1 VIKSEPD
8 PGRRS
13 GGMRPR
19 GPIRRFVA
27 VLAAFAALAAPG
39 ARADR
44 GSRRTP
50 IVDAVEKVAPATVN
64 ITSTQQVRQANPFFG
79 DPFFDQFFD
88 RFVDPRPRTAQ
99 SLGTGVIID
108 HFGHVL
114 TNEHV
119 LAGATET
126 RVTLSDGREFACEI
140 IGTDPDNDLGVLR
153 VKSDGALPFAPLG
166 DSDDAMIGE
175 TVIAIGNPF
184 GLNHTITTG
193 VLSATQRSIQ
203 AARGGRAYHGFL
215 QTDASINPGNSGG
228 PLVNVDG
235 EVIGVNTAILGN
247 AEGIGFAIPI
257 NRARRIVQEL
267 IDHGTVSPTW
277 LGLGVQ
283 DLTPALQK
291 SLGAKSSSGALVSY
305 VFDDSPGQRAGI
317 RRGDIV
323 LELDRT
329 PVRTRRGYFELLGSL
344 TSGGHTTLVVEREG
358 VRRSIDIEVAVF
370 PEERAE
376 AIAKVLL
383 GIEVAESSWGA
394 NLPALRIESVVP
406 NSAADDLGLQA
417 GDYLLALEGDAL
429 SDRVA
434 FRKAITKLR
443 GRARVGAIVA
453 RGPNR
458 YRLTLELP

>member
-1 VIKSEPD
+1 MQPV
-8 PGRRS
+8 RS
-13 GGMRPR
+13 LA
-19 GPIRRFVA
+19 IR
-27 VLAAFAALAAPG
+27 FAALCGALLAALPAPA

-44 GSRRTP
+44 SSRRTP
-50 IVDAVEKVAPATVN
+50 IVAAVERVAPATVN

-79 DPFFDQFFD
+79 DPFFDQFFE
-88 RFVDPRPRTAQ
+88 RFRDPRPRIAQ
-99 SLGTGVIID
+99 NLGTGVIID
-108 HFGHVL
+108 EHGHVL

-126 RVTLSDGREFACEI
+126 RVTLSDGREFPCEV
-140 IGTDPDNDLGVLR
+140 IGSDPDNDLGVLR
-153 VKSDGALPFAPLG
+153 IKADGALPMAPLG
-166 DSDDAMIGE
+166 DSDDVMIGE

-203 AARGGRAYHGFL
+203 APGHGREYHGFL

-267 IDHGTVSPTW
+267 IEHGTVSPTW

-283 DLTPALQK
+283 DLTPALLR
-291 SLGAKSSSGALVSY
+291 SLGAHTTTGALVSH
-305 VFDDSPGQRAGI
+305 VFDDSPASRADV

-323 LELDRT
+323 VELDRT
-329 PVRTRRGYFELLGSL
+329 PVRSRRGYFEVLGGL
-344 TSGGHTTLVVEREG
+344 TSGGRARLVVERDGE
-358 VRRSIDIEVAVF
+358 RRSIDIDVDAF

-376 AIAKVLL
+376 AIGKVLL
-383 GIEVAESSWGA
+383 GIEVSEARWNGA
-394 NLPALRIESVVP
+394 YPALRIDAVTP
-406 NSAADDLGLQA
+406 NSAADDLGLQP
-417 GDYLLALEGDAL
+417 GDFLLALEGEPL
-429 SDRVA
+429 TDRVA

-443 GRARVGAIVA
+443 GRSRVGAIVA
-453 RGPNR
+453 RGPSR

>member
-1 VIKSEPD
+1 MRVEGGI
-8 PGRRS
+8 RS
-13 GGMRPR
+13 A
-19 GPIRRFVA
+19 VA
-27 VLAAFAALAAPG
+27 AVAALACTWLAAGP

-44 GSRRTP
+44 ESRRTP
-50 IVDAVEKVAPATVN
+50 IVTAVKLVAPATVN
-64 ITSTQQVRQANPFFG
+64 ITSTQRVQGPNPFFG
-79 DPFFDQFFD
+79 DPLFDQFFE
-88 RFVDPRPRTAQ
+88 RFRDPRPRTAQ

-108 HFGHVL
+108 EHGHVL

-126 RVTLSDGREFACEI
+126 RITLSDGREFACEI
-140 IGTDPDNDLGVLR
+140 VGTDPDNDLGVLR
-153 VKSDGALPFAPLG
+153 ILSEEKLPTAPLG

-203 AARGGRAYHGFL
+203 APNQRREYHGFL

-267 IDHGTVSPTW
+267 IEHGAVAPTW
-277 LGLGVQ
+277 LGLSVQ
-283 DLTPALQK
+283 DLTPGLIR
-291 SLGAKSSSGALVSY
+291 SLGAHTTTGALVSH
-305 VFDDSPGQRAGI
+305 VDDDSPASRAGV

-323 LELDRT
+323 VELDRT
-329 PVRTRRGYFELLGSL
+329 PVRSRRGYYEVLASL
-344 TSGGHTTLVVEREG
+344 TSGGRSKLVIEREG
-358 VRRSIDIEVAVF
+358 TRRTLDVTVAAF

-376 AIAKVLL
+376 AIGKRML
-383 GIEVAESSWGA
+383 GVEIEETRWGSY
-394 NLPALRIESVVP
+394 PALRISSVSA
-406 NSAADDLGLQA
+406 NSAADDLGLQP
-417 GDYLLALEGDAL
+417 GDFLLALEGDAL
-429 SDRVA
+429 PDRVA

-443 GRARVGAIVA
+443 GRSRVGAIVA

-458 YRLTLELP
+458 YRLTFELP

>member
-1 VIKSEPD
+1 MPAGD
-8 PGRRS
+8 RLPPLLALG
-13 GGMRPR
+13 
-19 GPIRRFVA
+19 VA
-27 VLAAFAALAAPG
+27 LALAAGAPP
-39 ARADR
+39 ARADKD
-44 GSRRTP
+44 SRRTP
-50 IVDAVEKVAPATVN
+50 IVGAVERVAPATVN
-64 ITSTQQVRQANPFFG
+64 ITSTQQVRRANPFFG
-79 DPFFDQFFD
+79 DPFFDQFFE
-88 RFVDPRPRTAQ
+88 RYRDPRPRTAQ
-99 SLGTGVIID
+99 NLGTGVIID
-108 HFGHVL
+108 EHGHVL

-126 RVTLSDGREFACEI
+126 RVTLSDGREFPCEV

-153 VKSDGALPFAPLG
+153 INAQGEYPIAPLG
-166 DSDDAMIGE
+166 DSEDVMIGE

-203 AARGGRAYHGFL
+203 APGRGREYHGFL

-267 IDHGTVSPTW
+267 IEHGSVAPTW

-283 DLTPALQK
+283 DLTPALLK
-291 SLGAKSSSGALVSY
+291 SLGARTTTGALVSHVY
-305 VFDDSPGQRAGI
+305 EDSPALAAGV

-323 LELDRT
+323 VELDRT
-329 PVRTRRGYFELLGSL
+329 PVRSRRSFFEVLGSL
-344 TSGGHTTLVVEREG
+344 TSGGRTRLVVEREG
-358 VRRSIDIEVAVF
+358 QRRSFDVAVAAF

-376 AIAKVLL
+376 AIGKVLL
-383 GIEVAESSWGA
+383 GVEVGESRWGGTY
-394 NLPALRIESVVP
+394 PALQVESVVP

-417 GDYLLALEGDAL
+417 GDYLLALEGESLPDL
-429 SDRVA
+429 VA

-443 GRARVGAIVA
+443 GRSRVGAIVA
-453 RGPNR
+453 RGPSR
-458 YRLTLELP
+458 YRLTFELP

>member
-1 VIKSEPD
+1 MS
-8 PGRRS
+8 
-13 GGMRPR
+13 PR
-19 GPIRRFVA
+19 WIWKAAGLFA
-27 VLAAFAALAAPG
+27 GASLLLASPEV
-39 ARADR
+39 RADR
-44 GSRRTP
+44 ATRRTP
-50 IVDAVEKVAPATVN
+50 IVSAVEKVAPATVN

-79 DPFFDQFFD
+79 DPFFERFFD
-88 RFVDPRPRTAQ
+88 TFIDPRPRTAQ

-108 HFGHVL
+108 ARGHVL

-126 RVTLSDGREFACEI
+126 RVTLSDGREFPCEI
-140 IGTDPDNDLGVLR
+140 VGTDPDNDLGVLR
-153 VKSDGALPFAPLG
+153 IKADGQLPVAPLG

-203 AARGGRAYHGFL
+203 APDRRRQYHGFL

-257 NRARRIVQEL
+257 NRARRIVAEL
-267 IDHGTVSPTW
+267 IEHGSVAPTW

-283 DLTPALQK
+283 DLTPALIR
-291 SLGAKSSSGALVSY
+291 SLGARTTSGALVSY
-305 VFDDSPGQRAGI
+305 VYDDSPASRAGLQ
-317 RRGDIV
+317 RGDIIV
-323 LELDRT
+323 ELDRT
-329 PVRTRRGYFELLGSL
+329 PIRSRRSYFEVLGSL
-344 TSGGHTTLVVEREG
+344 TSGGRTTLVAERDG
-358 VRRSIDIEVAVF
+358 ARRSFDLTVAAF

-376 AIAKVLL
+376 AIGKLLL
-383 GIEVAESSWGA
+383 GVELEESRWGA
-394 NLPALRIESVVP
+394 YPALRIRSVAP
-406 NSAADDLGLQA
+406 NSASDDLGLEP

-429 SDRVA
+429 PDLVA

-443 GRARVGAIVA
+443 GRSRVGAIVA

>member
-1 VIKSEPD
+1 MQV
-8 PGRRS
+8 
-13 GGMRPR
+13 PR
-19 GPIRRFVA
+19 PIRG
-27 VLAAFAALAAPG
+27 LALLLPALALLAAP
-39 ARADR
+39 AVRADR

-50 IVDAVEKVAPATVN
+50 IVEAVEKVAPATVN
-64 ITSTQQVRQANPFFG
+64 ITSTQQVRQSNPFFG

-88 RFVDPRPRTAQ
+88 RFYDPRPRTAQ

-108 HFGHVL
+108 RSGHVL

-153 VKSDGALPFAPLG
+153 VKADGQLPVAPLG
-166 DSDDAMIGE
+166 DSDDTMIGE

-203 AARGGRAYHGFL
+203 APRGGRAYHGFL

-235 EVIGVNTAILGN
+235 EVIGVNTAILGD

-257 NRARRIVQEL
+257 NRARRIVEEL
-267 IDHGTVSPTW
+267 IEHGTVSPTW

-283 DLTPALQK
+283 DLTPALQR
-291 SLGAKSSSGALVSY
+291 SLGAKTSSGALVSHVY
-305 VFDDSPGQRAGI
+305 DDSPAQRAGV
-317 RRGDIV
+317 RRGDV
-323 LELDRT
+323 VVELDGT
-329 PVRTRRGYFELLGSL
+329 PVRSRRSYFELLGSL
-344 TSGGHTTLVVEREG
+344 TSGGRTRLVVEREG
-358 VRRSIDIEVAVF
+358 VRNPLDIEVAVF

-376 AIAKVLL
+376 AIAKVIL
-383 GIEVAESSWGA
+383 GVEVAESRWGG
-394 NLPALRIESVVP
+394 NYPALRIESVVP
-406 NSAADDLGLQA
+406 DSAADDLGLQP
-417 GDYLLALEGDAL
+417 GDFLLALEGEAL
-429 SDRVA
+429 PDRVA

-453 RGPNR
+453 RGPSR

>member
-1 VIKSEPD
+1 MRARTR
-8 PGRRS
+8 GRRAL
-13 GGMRPR
+13 
-19 GPIRRFVA
+19 VA
-27 VLAAFAALAAPG
+27 AAAWLALIGAPS

-44 GSRRTP
+44 DSRRTP
-50 IVDAVEKVAPATVN
+50 IVDAVERVAPAAVN
-64 ITSTQQVRQANPFFG
+64 ITSTQQVRQSNPFFG

-108 HFGHVL
+108 RSGHVL

-126 RVTLSDGREFACEI
+126 RVTLADGREFACEV

-153 VKSDGALPFAPLG
+153 IEADGPLPVAPLG

-203 AARGGRAYHGFL
+203 APRGGRAYHGFM

-267 IDHGTVSPTW
+267 IEHGSVSPTW
-277 LGLGVQ
+277 LGLDVQ
-283 DLTPALQK
+283 DLTPALIK
-291 SLGAKSSSGALVSY
+291 SLGARTTSGALVSHVY
-305 VFDDSPGQRAGI
+305 DDSPARRAGI
-317 RRGDIV
+317 RSGDIV
-323 LELDRT
+323 VELDRT
-329 PVRTRRGYFELLGSL
+329 PVRSRRGYFELLGSL
-344 TSGGHTTLVVEREG
+344 TSGGRTPLVVEREG
-358 VRRSIDIEVAVF
+358 SRRAFDVEVEVF
-370 PEERAE
+370 PEDRAE
-376 AIAKVLL
+376 AIAKILL
-383 GIEVAESSWGA
+383 GIEISESRWGGSY
-394 NLPALRIESVVP
+394 PALRIENVVP
-406 NSAADDLGLQA
+406 NSAADDLGLQP
-417 GDYLLALEGDAL
+417 GDFLLALENEAL
-429 SDRVA
+429 RDRVA

-443 GRARVGAIVA
+443 GRSRVGAIVA

-458 YRLTLELP
+458 YRLTLEVP

>member
-1 VIKSEPD
+1 MRAA
-8 PGRRS
+8 GR
-13 GGMRPR
+13 
-19 GPIRRFVA
+19 IRVVVA
-27 VLAAFAALAAPG
+27 LCGALWLSLAPAA

-44 GSRRTP
+44 DSRRTP
-50 IVDAVEKVAPATVN
+50 IVSAVERVAPATVN
-64 ITSTQQVRQANPFFG
+64 ITSTQQVRRANPFFG
-79 DPFFDQFFD
+79 DPFFDQFFE
-88 RFVDPRPRTAQ
+88 RYVDPRPRTAQ
-99 SLGTGVIID
+99 NLGTGVIID
-108 HFGHVL
+108 RSGHVL

-126 RVTLSDGREFACEI
+126 RVTLSDGREFRCEV

-153 VKSDGALPFAPLG
+153 IQADDPLPVAPLG

-203 AARGGRAYHGFL
+203 APRGGRAYHGFL

-228 PLVNVDG
+228 PLVNADG

-267 IDHGTVSPTW
+267 IEHGAVAPTW

-283 DLTPALQK
+283 DLTPALLR
-291 SLGAKSSSGALVSY
+291 SLGARTTTGALVSY
-305 VFDDSPGQRAGI
+305 VYEDSPASRAGV

-323 LELDRT
+323 VELDGT
-329 PVRTRRGYFELLGSL
+329 PVRSRRGYYELLGSL
-344 TSGGHTTLVVEREG
+344 TSGGRTKLVVEREG
-358 VRRSIDIEVAVF
+358 GRRAFELGVEAF
-370 PEERAE
+370 PEQRAE
-376 AIAKVLL
+376 AIGRQIL
-383 GIEVAESSWGA
+383 GLEVSESRWG
-394 NLPALRIESVVP
+394 NGHPALRIDQVVP

-417 GDYLLALEGDAL
+417 GDYLLALESEPLPDL
-429 SDRVA
+429 VA

-443 GRARVGAIVA
+443 GRSRVGAIVA
-453 RGPNR
+453 RGSSR
-458 YRLTLELP
+458 YRLTLDLP